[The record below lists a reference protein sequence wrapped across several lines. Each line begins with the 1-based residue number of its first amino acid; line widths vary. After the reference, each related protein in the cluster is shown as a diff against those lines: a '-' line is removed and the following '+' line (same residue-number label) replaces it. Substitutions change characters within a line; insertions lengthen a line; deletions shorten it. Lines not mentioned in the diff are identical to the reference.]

1 MDEKASGQD
10 LVNNSTYQKDQ
21 PWKELEEKVGKERV
35 NEEKKKVGKDIAGA
49 DEDRIIKK
57 QEVGTKG
64 LPHQQVPQPDEFST
78 QGLENL

>member
-1 MDEKASGQD
+1 MDEKASDKDG
-10 LVNNSTYQKDQ
+10 VNSSTYPKDQ

-35 NEEKKKVGKDIAGA
+35 TEEKKKVGKKTPGDN
-49 DEDRIIKK
+49 EDTIIEK
-57 QEVGTKG
+57 QNQGTKG